1 MLSDNFIETI
11 VDEALK
17 EFNGN
22 YKSEQL
28 ITQLEKELST
38 IKDNINKFTDLLIQ
52 TRNIDVIMD
61 KIDELKTRKE
71 EISKNLYEEK
81 SKEIKVDR

>member
-17 EFNGN
+17 EFNEN